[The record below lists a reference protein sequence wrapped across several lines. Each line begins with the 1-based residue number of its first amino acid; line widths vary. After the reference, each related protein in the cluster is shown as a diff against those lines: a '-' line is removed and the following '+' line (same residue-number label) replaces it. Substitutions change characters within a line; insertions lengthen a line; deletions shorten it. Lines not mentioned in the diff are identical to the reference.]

1 MMNKDKLRFA
11 DTHTT
16 FISFQTVSWCYSA
29 AKCCLGSL
37 FIEWIAIVKVVTSFH
52 TVFRSHSP
60 FCKTYSHYDSKL
72 PQQRC
77 PLLNTAIQMCS
88 HLMHNYETSTV
99 WCNSW
104 NCCIENR
111 GHICDQ
117 LPSLKQ
123 LWWGSMTLT
132 RRWDAVSLQSLVGSR
147 MRSSWHLHFYIHR
160 IHMDRCSRRPALF
173 WFALLI
179 QWRSWV
185 TGDGWI
191 SCHPC

>member
-1 MMNKDKLRFA
+1 MLTPTR
-11 DTHTT
+11 
-16 FISFQTVSWCYSA
+16 
-29 AKCCLGSL
+29 L
-37 FIEWIAIVKVVTSFH
+37 SFH
-52 TVFRSHSP
+52 FRQSADVTQQQNAFWEAYLLNESLLSKLSP
-60 FCKTYSHYDSKL
+60 HFTQCSGLIHLSAKHIRTQSNTFLHNDSKL

-111 GHICDQ
+111 GHVCDQ

-160 IHMDRCSRRPALF
+160 INMDRWSRRPALF
-173 WFALLI
+173 WFAPLI